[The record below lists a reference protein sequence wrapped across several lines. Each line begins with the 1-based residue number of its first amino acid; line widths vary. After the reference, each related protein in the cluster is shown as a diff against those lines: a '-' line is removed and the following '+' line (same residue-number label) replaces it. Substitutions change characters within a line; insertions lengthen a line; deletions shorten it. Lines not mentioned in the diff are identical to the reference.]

1 MASQRRLAHQD
12 EMIEL
17 MKVNNRILEANRK
30 SILELQDSFSE
41 IKDLLRK
48 IVINTS

>member
-1 MASQRRLAHQD
+1 MTSQRRLTYQD
-12 EMIEL
+12 ELVEL
-17 MKVNNRILEANRK
+17 MKANNRILEANRK